1 MRMKQKRP
9 FEHLYHT
16 QVSTGKNEVVRA
28 VQMQVGTNFLVQ
40 QIKLLSP
47 LKFHCD
53 VPPRKVKEQQETNL
67 NLDAKEFR
75 PRRNAA
81 AIVDARIQDVNA
93 TIDDERDI

>member
-1 MRMKQKRP
+1 MRIKQKRP
-9 FEHLYHT
+9 FEYLHDT
-16 QVSTGKNEVVRA
+16 QISTGKNKVVRA

-40 QIKLLSP
+40 QIKLLYP

-53 VPPRKVKEQQETNL
+53 VPLRKVKEQKETNL

>member
-1 MRMKQKRP
+1 M
-9 FEHLYHT
+9 EYLYDT
-16 QVSTGKNEVVRA
+16 QLSTGKNEVVRA

-40 QIKLLSP
+40 QIKLLYS

-53 VPPRKVKEQQETNL
+53 VPPREGKEQKKTNL
-67 NLDAKEFR
+67 NPDSKKFC

-81 AIVDARIQDVNA
+81 TIADARIQEVNA